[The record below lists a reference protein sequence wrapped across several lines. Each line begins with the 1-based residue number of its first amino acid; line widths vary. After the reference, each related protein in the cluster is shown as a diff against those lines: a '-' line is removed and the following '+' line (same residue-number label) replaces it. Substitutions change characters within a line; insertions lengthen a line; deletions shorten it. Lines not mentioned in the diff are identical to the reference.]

1 MIFHTYEWKKEY
13 KPSSLMKGLELLKE
27 KFEHYQLREGLIQ
40 KFHYYTENVNGS
52 WISFPIIQEKNRVY
66 FSPIIIEPFDNELYE
81 TLEDLQIKFL
91 MRINAVSELKDKFII
106 K

>member
-1 MIFHTYEWKKEY
+1 MIFNLYEWKEY
-13 KPSSLMKGLELLKE
+13 NSSSLMKGLELLKE

-52 WISFPIIQEKNRVY
+52 WISFPIIQEKNRAY
-66 FSPIIIEPFDNELYE
+66 FCPVIIDPFDDELYQALAE
-81 TLEDLQIKFL
+81 LQKKFL
-91 MRINAVSELKDKFII
+91 IKVNMIPELKDKFIL